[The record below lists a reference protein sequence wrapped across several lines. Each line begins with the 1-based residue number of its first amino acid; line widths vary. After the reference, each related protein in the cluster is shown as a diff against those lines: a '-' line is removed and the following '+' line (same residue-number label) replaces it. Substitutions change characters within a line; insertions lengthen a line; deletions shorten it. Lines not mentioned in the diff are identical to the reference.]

1 MRKRVL
7 QIYDRDIL
15 CLFVEYIYKKCK
27 LVQHVAKNSGK
38 SFIHILYFFPILF
51 KDKLQHD
58 ILKIA
63 QDHVAQAKAVVA
75 KDVGR
80 FVTDNICLCVLLCIS
95 KFNVLKIT

>member
-1 MRKRVL
+1 MVNHYSYYV
-7 QIYDRDIL
+7 IFFIL
-15 CLFVEYIYKKCK
+15 L
-27 LVQHVAKNSGK
+27 
-38 SFIHILYFFPILF
+38 

-80 FVTDNICLCVLLCIS
+80 FVTDYIYMREHIE
-95 KFNVLKIT
+95 I

>member
-1 MRKRVL
+1 MSFYMQNTGTWTWWYIISNLV
-7 QIYDRDIL
+7 IFFIL
-15 CLFVEYIYKKCK
+15 L
-27 LVQHVAKNSGK
+27 
-38 SFIHILYFFPILF
+38 

-80 FVTDNICLCVLLCIS
+80 FVTDYI
-95 KFNVLKIT
+95 

>member
-15 CLFVEYIYKKCK
+15 CYFVEYIYKKCK
-27 LVQHVAKNSGK
+27 LVAKNSGK
-38 SFIHILYFFPILF
+38 SFIHILYFFPISF

-80 FVTDNICLCVLLCIS
+80 FVTDYICLCVLLCMS